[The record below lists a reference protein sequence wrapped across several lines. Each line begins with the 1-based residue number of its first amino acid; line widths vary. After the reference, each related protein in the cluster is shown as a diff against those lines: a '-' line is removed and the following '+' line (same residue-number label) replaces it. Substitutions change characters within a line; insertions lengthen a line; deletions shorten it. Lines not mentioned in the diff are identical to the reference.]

1 MTPSPPAFPPGSS
14 QSSEPAALASSSGV
28 SLGRILDATLNAA
41 RRRVRW
47 PRRRTFIA
55 AGLSVVGLV
64 TLSAPVA
71 LVLSRAAPAWWRTVD
86 PSDPQ
91 TVERAEALENG
102 VLYHLQQSRGA
113 GTAPWRAA
121 VQASD
126 ANAWLN
132 TRLPK
137 WARNQSI
144 AWPPRVRELQVYFE
158 GGRMLLGVRLG
169 EEGGRDQFLSASVEP
184 RIDAEG
190 SMWLHAHTVSIGR
203 LTLPASWI
211 LPGLSQRLGTE
222 AGPRAKADIIPAD
235 LATLP
240 ETRELLRA
248 LNGEIPIARAPI
260 IRLVDGRR
268 VRLLEIVPREARL
281 ELSAVTQSARP

>member
-1 MTPSPPAFPPGSS
+1 
-14 QSSEPAALASSSGV
+14 V
-28 SLGRILDATLNAA
+28 RVWA
-41 RRRVRW
+41 RRPKRRV
-47 PRRRTFIA
+47 FIA
-55 AGLSVVGLV
+55 AGLGVVGLA
-64 TLSAPVA
+64 TLSVPVG
-71 LVLSRAAPAWWRTVD
+71 LVLMRAAPAWWRAVD
-86 PSDPQ
+86 TQDAR
-91 TVERAEALENG
+91 TIERAETLENG

-113 GTAPWRAA
+113 QSAPWRAA
-121 VQASD
+121 VHAAD

-144 AWPPRVRELQVYFE
+144 VWPARVREIQVHFDA
-158 GGRMLLGVRLG
+158 GHMHLGVRLR
-169 EEGGRDQFLSASVEP
+169 EDAPDDGGAVDGGGDDQYLSVAVEP

-203 LTLPASWI
+203 LTMPASWV
-211 LPGLSQRLGTE
+211 LPGLIRRLASDRPPGGDDRG
-222 AGPRAKADIIPAD
+222 AGFIPED

-268 VRLLEIVPREARL
+268 VRLLEILPRNARL
-281 ELSAVTQSARP
+281 ELTAVTQPR

>member
-1 MTPSPPAFPPGSS
+1 MNPHRADRARALAASAL
-14 QSSEPAALASSSGV
+14 AALGTRTLPLRAR
-28 SLGRILDATLNAA
+28 LARI
-41 RRRVRW
+41 RR

-55 AGLSVVGLV
+55 AGLTIVGLA
-64 TLSAPVA
+64 TLSAPIA
-71 LVLSRAAPAWWRTVD
+71 LVLSHAAPAWWRSVD
-86 PSDPQ
+86 TLDAR
-91 TVERAEALENG
+91 TIERAEALENG
-102 VLYHLQQSRGA
+102 VLYHLQQSRGE
-113 GTAPWRAA
+113 GSAPWRAA
-121 VQASD
+121 VHAAD

-137 WARNQSI
+137 WARNQNI
-144 AWPPRVRELQVYFE
+144 AWPPRVKEIQVHFDA
-158 GGRMLLGVRLG
+158 GRMYLGVRLRD
-169 EEGGRDQFLSASVEP
+169 ESRDQYLTAAVEP
-184 RIDAEG
+184 RIDPEG

-211 LPGLSQRLGTE
+211 LPGLSQRLGSG
-222 AGPRAKADIIPAD
+222 AGPRAKARGEIIPED

-268 VRLLEIVPREARL
+268 VRLLEIIPRNGRL
-281 ELSAVTQSARP
+281 ELSAVTQGR

>member
-1 MTPSPPAFPPGSS
+1 MKPPPARRARALAAAAI
-14 QSSEPAALASSSGV
+14 EALRPAAELLRAKLAR
-28 SLGRILDATLNAA
+28 L
-41 RRRVRW
+41 RR

-55 AGLSVVGLV
+55 AGLTVVGLA
-64 TLSAPVA
+64 TLSAPIA

-86 PSDPQ
+86 ALDAR
-91 TVERAEALENG
+91 TIERAEALENG
-102 VLYHLQQSRGA
+102 VLYHLQQSRGE
-113 GTAPWRAA
+113 GNTPWRAA
-121 VQASD
+121 VHAAD

-144 AWPPRVRELQVYFE
+144 VWPARVKEIQVHFDA
-158 GGRMLLGVRLG
+158 GRMYLGVRLSDDA
-169 EEGGRDQFLSASVEP
+169 RDQFLTAAVEP

-211 LPGLSQRLGTE
+211 LPGLSQRLASG
-222 AGPRAKADIIPAD
+222 AGPRAAARGEIIPED

-268 VRLLEIVPREARL
+268 VRLLEIIPRNGRL
-281 ELSAVTQSARP
+281 ELSAVTQSR